1 VPDQRELATAT
12 ALEIPQF
19 ISATVL
25 FQTAVADKLGVTAT
39 ELHCLHL
46 VSSGTAT
53 SPTALARVLGMT
65 TGALTRMLDRM
76 ERERLVERVPDPADR
91 RRLSVRPLGDRLEE
105 LAELY
110 APMARFLSEGL
121 SRLDRRQLTA
131 MLGFLNES
139 RLHAEEEAT
148 RIRENGAPHAIRRL
162 P

>member
-1 VPDQRELATAT
+1 MPDLRELATAT

-19 ISATVL
+19 ISATAL
-25 FQTAVADKLGVTAT
+25 FQAAVADQLGVTAT

-53 SPTALARVLGMT
+53 SPTELARVLGMT

-76 ERERLVERVPDPADR
+76 ERERLVERVPDPSDR
-91 RRLSVRPLGDRLEE
+91 RRLSIRPLGDRLEE

-139 RLHAEEEAT
+139 RVHAEEEAARLREDGAAHAT
-148 RIRENGAPHAIRRL
+148 RRVT
-162 P
+162 